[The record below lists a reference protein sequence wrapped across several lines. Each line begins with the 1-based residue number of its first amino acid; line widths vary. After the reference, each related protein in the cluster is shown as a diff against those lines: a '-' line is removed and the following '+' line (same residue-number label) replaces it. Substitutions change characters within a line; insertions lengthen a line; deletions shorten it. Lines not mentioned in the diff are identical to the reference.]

1 MPIDADFQKNRK
13 VTGEENGVKICG
25 ETNPPEKL
33 GIRGTIVAVDWDLCN
48 GDEVCISTCPVNV
61 FEMIETPGNPISK
74 SKSNPTNEAEC
85 IFCMACEV
93 QCSEEAI
100 KVTEA

>member
-1 MPIDADFQKNRK
+1 MPIDTDFQKNRK
-13 VTGEENGVKICG
+13 VTGEENGVKIWG

-100 KVTEA
+100 KVTEE